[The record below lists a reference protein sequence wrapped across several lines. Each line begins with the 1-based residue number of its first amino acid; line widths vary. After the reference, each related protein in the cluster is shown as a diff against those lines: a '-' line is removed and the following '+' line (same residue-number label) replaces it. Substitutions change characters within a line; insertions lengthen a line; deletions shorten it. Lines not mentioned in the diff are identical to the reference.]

1 MKKSTQKDGATE
13 NNSNPLVS
21 IIIPVYNGS
30 NYLAQAI
37 ESAIGQTYKNTE
49 IIVVND
55 GSIDDD
61 KTEKVARKYGSKI
74 RYFEKSNGGVASAL
88 NFGIA
93 KMRGSHF
100 SWLSH
105 DDLYLPHKVAKQV
118 ELLSSCGAPVA
129 IIASNA
135 KLLYGNGLK
144 RDTKIDEDTFSFID
158 IFLATSA
165 VVGLNGC
172 SLLIP
177 KSLVVSVGG
186 FNESLRLT
194 QDYDLWFRLKE
205 SAPFVLISEHLVLQR
220 VHDQQGSVA
229 ERGNLQADADTMH
242 VNFLRQISSDR
253 FSDYFSERKNMRH
266 FLNNYRVYKKT
277 NYVKTSLA
285 MLVIILRY
293 LDSSTSTKRSHEG
306 LLQKEFELI
315 HNCAADVLAKLSVYG
330 PQDLISLSTRERLEL
345 YEQLIGYD
353 AKRAVGAGRDYVRR
367 SEVRQVLDRLK
378 EQGLLFMSLSLLL
391 KIKSRVTFSKH

>member
-1 MKKSTQKDGATE
+1 M
-13 NNSNPLVS
+13 
-21 IIIPVYNGS
+21 
-30 NYLAQAI
+30 
-37 ESAIGQTYKNTE
+37 
-49 IIVVND
+49 
-55 GSIDDD
+55 
-61 KTEKVARKYGSKI
+61 
-74 RYFEKSNGGVASAL
+74 
-88 NFGIA
+88 
-93 KMRGSHF
+93 
-100 SWLSH
+100 
-105 DDLYLPHKVAKQV
+105 QV
-118 ELLSSCGAPVA
+118 
-129 IIASNA
+129 
-135 KLLYGNGLK
+135 
-144 RDTKIDEDTFSFID
+144 
-158 IFLATSA
+158 
-165 VVGLNGC
+165 
-172 SLLIP
+172 
-177 KSLVVSVGG
+177 
-186 FNESLRLT
+186 
-194 QDYDLWFRLKE
+194 
-205 SAPFVLISEHLVLQR
+205 H
-220 VHDQQGSVA
+220 
-229 ERGNLQADADTMH
+229 
-242 VNFLRQISSDR
+242 FLRQISSDR

-391 KIKSRVTFSKH
+391 KIKSRVTSSKH